1 MKTCFPITF
10 LGFFDGTP
18 FLLGKTYKRAGDEH
32 ISIYMYF
39 MGVYILHL
47 FVVFS
52 YLALFK
58 CFIDTV
64 GYKII

>member
-32 ISIYMYF
+32 ISICILWGCIY
-39 MGVYILHL
+39 YIYSWFFHTLH
-47 FVVFS
+47 
-52 YLALFK
+52 YLNVL
-58 CFIDTV
+58 
-64 GYKII
+64 